1 MITLPVLLRF
11 SRPHTII
18 GTIVSIVAL
27 YAIVCDRTD
36 HWQPLLL
43 VSALLVGITCNL
55 FIVGLNQ
62 VADVEIDRIN
72 KPYLPL
78 PAGDLSIPQ
87 AWGVVHAAL
96 VVSLLAALLVSPWLF
111 AVVGIATFIGWA
123 YSMPPFRLKR
133 RHLPAAIAISTV
145 RGVLINLGGFMVYD
159 NLANGSVMVP
169 AHVWMLAAFITAFSI
184 CIAWLKDLADV
195 PGDARYGIITLA
207 VRYSPRTALF
217 AGHLLISGAYIGT
230 LVFLGTYIPADTED
244 GVRTQV
250 LFWGHLSL
258 FALFLLNMLAV
269 RTDRL
274 ESVKRFYT
282 RFWLFFF
289 AEYLLFLFAY
299 IITNRPNA

>member
-18 GTIVSIVAL
+18 GTVVSIVAL
-27 YAIVCDRTD
+27 YTIVCDRTS

-43 VSALLVGITCNL
+43 VSALLVGIACNL

-78 PAGDLSIPQ
+78 PAGELSISQ
-87 AWGVVHAAL
+87 ARGIVHTAL
-96 VVSLLAALLVSPWLF
+96 VVSLLAAMLVSPWLF
-111 AVVGIATFIGWA
+111 VVVGIAAFIGWA
-123 YSMPPFRLKR
+123 YSMPPLRLKR
-133 RHLPAAIAISTV
+133 HHLPAAIAISTV

-159 NLANGSVMVP
+159 NLANGNVIVP

-184 CIAWLKDLADV
+184 CIAWFKDLADV
-195 PGDARYGIITLA
+195 PGDARYGIRTLA
-207 VRYSPRTALF
+207 ALYSPRTALF
-217 AGHLLISGAYIGT
+217 AGHLLVTSAYIGAIF
-230 LVFLGTYIPADTED
+230 FLGTHTPTDAAD
-244 GVRTQV
+244 GVRTRV

-258 FALFLLNMLAV
+258 FMLFLLNMLAV
-269 RTDRL
+269 RTDRF

-282 RFWLFFF
+282 RFWVFFF
-289 AEYLLFLFAY
+289 AEYLLFLIAY
-299 IITNRPNA
+299 CIPD